1 MIDWIKK
8 WGVVRVVA
16 PQFGK
21 AHLGFSPQGAMD
33 QSCLKRLKEEFEFDQ
48 EESSIWEVPS
58 LSAKLRAQTP
68 SFCLLVGA
76 SRPILIKNKKGLV
89 IREQMKN
96 QMFELDTSETLEL
109 GYSVEGVYS
118 YLLISTQRL
127 FRNGEVK
134 NPKNFGKPI
143 RVYPG
148 LEVNKQEAEAFCKQ
162 SWIVQPNSNRMGI
175 RLEVHSQSPAKTN
188 VKLAAVESHCSNPV
202 WDGVIQWTG
211 SELIVLH
218 RYRATLGGYA
228 RVLEVNREDLNR
240 LAQFKAGELVRF
252 KLLELK

>member
-118 YLLISTQRL
+118 YLLISLLAYHRVFLVHKHGIYVLRL
-127 FRNGEVK
+127 VLSLF
-134 NPKNFGKPI
+134 
-143 RVYPG
+143 
-148 LEVNKQEAEAFCKQ
+148 
-162 SWIVQPNSNRMGI
+162 
-175 RLEVHSQSPAKTN
+175 
-188 VKLAAVESHCSNPV
+188 
-202 WDGVIQWTG
+202 
-211 SELIVLH
+211 LIVL
-218 RYRATLGGYA
+218 
-228 RVLEVNREDLNR
+228 
-240 LAQFKAGELVRF
+240 LV
-252 KLLELK
+252 